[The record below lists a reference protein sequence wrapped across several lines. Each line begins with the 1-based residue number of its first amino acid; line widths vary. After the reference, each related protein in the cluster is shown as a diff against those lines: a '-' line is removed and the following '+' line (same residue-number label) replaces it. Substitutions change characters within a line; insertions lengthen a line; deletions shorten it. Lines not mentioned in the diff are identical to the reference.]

1 MKNTLGDLNNHLF
14 EQIERLN
21 NEDLS
26 ESELKK
32 EMFRAKAMKEIA
44 DKIIENAELILKSQI
59 YKTETLGMIESVPPI
74 LGDGQNK

>member
-26 ESELKK
+26 EAELKK

>member
-26 ESELKK
+26 EAELRK
-32 EMFRAKAMKEIA
+32 EMCRAKAMKEIA
-44 DKIIENAELILKSQI
+44 DKIIENAELILKSQV
-59 YKTETLGMIESVPPI
+59 YKTETLGMIESVPLI
-74 LGDGQNK
+74 LGDGTK